1 MLQDNCSIFYLPQE
15 VIMAKRI
22 AVMGI
27 IVENR
32 ESAEPLNALLSEY
45 GDFIIGRMGIPYKEK
60 GVNILSV
67 AIDAPQDTIA
77 ALAGK
82 VGNLSGVSVKTA
94 YSNVVSDD

>member
-1 MLQDNCSIFYLPQE
+1 
-15 VIMAKRI
+15 MAKRI
-22 AVMGI
+22 AVIGI

-32 ESAEPLNALLSEY
+32 DGAEPLNALLSEY
-45 GDFIIGRMGIPYKEK
+45 GEYIIGRMGIPYKEK
-60 GVNILSV
+60 GVHIVSV

-82 VGNLSGVSVKTA
+82 IGNLSGVSCKTA